1 MPYPATI
8 PLDYSTPPFPSLYW
22 PIRASPGAPQYLYT
36 IRDAWRFTLYWT
48 LIEFCLVHSAVA
60 AWAVLMQFH
69 SAVMQRR
76 ILRRRA
82 KSKAHLATVSADA
95 DDGGESTG
103 SAVRSNA
110 FSTATKRAH
119 LPQPLLVSN
128 SPVWSTSGW
137 AWIIPV
143 VYLFIGGIEALLSG
157 SLVGLV
163 VGAVYNAGYYKMST
177 WTPFLWGAVNCLV
190 VILGS
195 FRIQGGL

>member
-1 MPYPATI
+1 
-8 PLDYSTPPFPSLYW
+8 
-22 PIRASPGAPQYLYT
+22 
-36 IRDAWRFTLYWT
+36 
-48 LIEFCLVHSAVA
+48 
-60 AWAVLMQFH
+60 
-69 SAVMQRR
+69 MQRR